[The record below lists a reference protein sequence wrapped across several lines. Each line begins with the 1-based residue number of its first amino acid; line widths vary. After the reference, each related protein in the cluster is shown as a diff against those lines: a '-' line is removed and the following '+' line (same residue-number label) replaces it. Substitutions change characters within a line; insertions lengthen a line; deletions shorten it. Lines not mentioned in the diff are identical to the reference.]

1 MPEKFLIS
9 SICNDLPFL
18 HTILHKISII
28 TPILIFKEFYE
39 SPSRIWMSHFLEESQ
54 EKNEVIEKSKAEI
67 DDDEEIANNWKL
79 KHISQTEIW
88 SHQFIDSFR
97 KLHSDR
103 KEAFTCW
110 NTEKNCRE
118 NNYGTRI
125 DYIFTDI
132 NMTSY
137 LTSCDI
143 QPDVMGSDHCPVR
156 AEYSE
161 VIGVPNSKPPSFC
174 TKYFPEFSGNQQK
187 LSAYFT
193 AKAPGEKRKS
203 DSSSDNFDANQ
214 SKKKKV
220 ATKTQSSISNF
231 FVKSQT
237 KRSDDTNKE
246 KTEMTCVETSLKEAV
261 VNKFGGGRPQLVGGA
276 NEVEKRMK
284 AASAWKAMMKGP
296 PQPPTCKGHN
306 EVCVLRTV
314 KKKGPNLG
322 RQFWCCARG
331 EGRSDDPKARCNYF
345 EWVK

>member
-1 MPEKFLIS
+1 MQ
-9 SICNDLPFL
+9 
-18 HTILHKISII
+18 
-28 TPILIFKEFYE
+28 EFYE
-39 SPSRIWMSHFLEESQ
+39 SPSRNWMSHFLEEGKENQ
-54 EKNEVIEKSKAEI
+54 EVNDNSKQEI
-67 DDDEEIANNWKL
+67 DDHDEEISNNWRL
-79 KHISQTEIW
+79 KHISPTEIW
-88 SHQFIDSFR
+88 NHQFIDSFR
-97 KLHSDR
+97 KLHPDR

-132 NMTSY
+132 NLAPY
-137 LTSCDI
+137 LTNCDI

-161 VIGVPNSKPPSFC
+161 LIGVPNSKPPSFC

-193 AKAPGEKRKS
+193 AAKAASSGEKRKLENV
-203 DSSSDNFDANQ
+203 DAANQ

-231 FVKSQT
+231 FLKSQT
-237 KRSDDTNKE
+237 KQNCDVTITNTE
-246 KTEMTCVETSLKEAV
+246 KIEMTNVETTTTTMTFSEVK
-261 VNKFGGGRPQLVGGA
+261 PQLVA

-296 PQPPTCKGHN
+296 PQPPSCKGHN

-331 EGRSDDPKARCNYF
+331 EGRSDDPKARCNFF

>member
-1 MPEKFLIS
+1 MF
-9 SICNDLPFL
+9 
-18 HTILHKISII
+18 
-28 TPILIFKEFYE
+28 IFQEFYE
-39 SPSRIWMSHFLEESQ
+39 SPSRNWMSHFLEEGKENQ
-54 EKNEVIEKSKAEI
+54 EVNDNSKLEN
-67 DDDEEIANNWKL
+67 DDDEEISYHWKL
-79 KHISQTEIW
+79 KHISSTEIGC
-88 SHQFIDSFR
+88 HQFIDSFR
-97 KLHSDR
+97 KLHPDR

-132 NMTSY
+132 NMASY
-137 LTSCDI
+137 LTNCDI

-161 VIGVPNSKPPSFC
+161 LIGVPNSKPPSFC

-193 AKAPGEKRKS
+193 AAKTASSGEKRKLE
-203 DSSSDNFDANQ
+203 NVDANQ
-214 SKKKKV
+214 SRKKKV

-231 FVKSQT
+231 FIKSQT
-237 KRSDDTNKE
+237 KQNCDVTITNTE
-246 KTEMTCVETSLKEAV
+246 KIEMTNVETTTTTMTFSEVK
-261 VNKFGGGRPQLVGGA
+261 PQLVA

-296 PQPPTCKGHN
+296 PQPPSCKGHN

-331 EGRSDDPKARCNYF
+331 EGRSDDPKARCNFF